1 MHALVIGAEVNELV
15 AAHYLARAGHRVL
28 VLEDLATSDGVA
40 GETGWIPQRIVN
52 DLGLREHG
60 LAISRSDPWVSVP
73 LPAGDRLE
81 LWRDPARSVDAIRR
95 LSPRDAARWPAFCER
110 MVRLARVLERMY
122 LGPPLQPLSRDLR
135 ELARFAGTGLALH
148 RLGRTAIE
156 DFLRVL
162 PMPVAD
168 WLDDWFENDALKGA
182 LGAAGVMHLCQGPRS
197 GGTAFLMLHQ
207 QVGNPPGV
215 FRRVRSN
222 AREVL
227 RKRPGIEIRAGRQ
240 VAQIIVHAGRVSG
253 VVLADG
259 EEITAPLVV
268 SGIDPQRTLLDLIDP
283 GWLDPQLVRAVRHIR
298 RRGVVAR
305 VTLALEREPAF
316 RVLAV
321 APSLEYLER
330 AYDEAKY
337 GRVSQAPYLEAM
349 NAGLSARD
357 RHLLEVRVQYAPY
370 ALAEGEWDEARR
382 RALGALAVK
391 ALSRHAPELEGA
403 EVERVLSP
411 HDLETVYG
419 WPEGQAYQAELALD
433 QLFWMRPHPALAQ
446 YRTPIEGLYLCGP
459 GTHPGDASGCAGYN
473 AAREILRDLRAGGLQ
488 RS

>member
-1 MHALVIGAEVNELV
+1 MRALVIGAGVNELV

-28 VLEDLATSDGVA
+28 VLEDRAADDLA
-40 GETGWIPQRIVN
+40 GETGWIPQHIVR
-52 DLGLREHG
+52 DLALREHG
-60 LAISRSDPWVSVP
+60 LAVIRCDPWASVP
-73 LPAGDRLE
+73 LAAGGRLE
-81 LWRDPARSVDAIRR
+81 LWHDPARSADAIRR

-110 MVRLARVLERMY
+110 MARLARVLETIY
-122 LGPPLQPLSRDLR
+122 LGPPPQPLSRDLR
-135 ELARFAGTGLALH
+135 ELARLAATAWALR

-168 WLDDWFENDALKGA
+168 WLDDWFENDALKGV

-197 GGTAFLMLHQ
+197 GGTAFLMLHR

-215 FRRVRSN
+215 FRRARSN

-227 RKRPGIEIRAGRQ
+227 RKRPGIEIRAGRE
-240 VAQIIVHAGRVSG
+240 VARIVVHAGRVSG

-259 EEITAPLVV
+259 EEIAAPLVV
-268 SGIDPQRTLLDLIDP
+268 SGIDPRRTLLDLLDP

-298 RRGVVAR
+298 RRGVVAQ
-305 VTLALEREPAF
+305 VILALEREPAF

-337 GRVSQAPYLEAM
+337 GRVSPAPYLEAR
-349 NAGLSARD
+349 NAGSGARD
-357 RHLLEVRVQYAPY
+357 RYPLEVHVQYAPY
-370 ALAEGEWDEARR
+370 ALAEGEWDDARR

-391 ALSRHAPELEGA
+391 VLSRHAPELEGA

-411 HDLETVYG
+411 HDLETVCG
-419 WPEGQAYQAELALD
+419 WPEGQAYHAEPALD
-433 QLFWMRPHPALAQ
+433 QLLWMRPHPALAQ
-446 YRTPIEGLYLCGP
+446 YRTPIQGLYLCGP
-459 GTHPGDASGCAGYN
+459 GTHPGDASGCAGYH
-473 AAREILRDLRAGGLQ
+473 AAREILRDLRAGGLR